1 MEFNHLH
8 LYVDDLAPWRQR
20 FLTNWAGT
28 VTPQTDPQRDHTAL
42 IYLGQVPLLLSD
54 RRCSAVQSYLHRHPP
69 GIGDLAL
76 RVGHLETTL
85 DRLAGAGGKL
95 HTPIEIDALGRGR
108 WCQVQG
114 WGSLRHTLIESCRG
128 EAWVP
133 DHPTHPLPP
142 RSAPSAI
149 DGIDHAVLNVSGEDF
164 PRALAW
170 YVNQLGFQPQQRFTI
185 TTPWS
190 GLQSVVL
197 AHPQGGAQLPV
208 NQPTDPNSQ
217 IQEFLHW
224 NRGAGIQHVALH
236 TSDIL
241 HTVDQLK
248 RSGVEFIDVPPSYYQ
263 ALAQRPSYQV
273 DPTLETGLNQ
283 LKILMDWDGT
293 LPQARLLQTFT
304 QPLLDIP
311 TLFFEVIQRQV
322 VEINGLSHRAR
333 GFGQGNFQALFEAIE
348 AEQRQRRTLDVPG
361 QGISE
366 ARS

>member
-8 LYVDDLAPWRQR
+8 LYVDDLGPWRQQ
-20 FLTNWAGT
+20 FLTTWAA
-28 VTPQTDPQRDHTAL
+28 TPAPQGDLQPDRTAL

-54 RRCSAVQSYLHRHPP
+54 RRCPRVEAYLHHHPP

-76 RVGHLETTL
+76 RVTDLEATL
-85 DRLAGAGGKL
+85 DRLVRAGGHL
-95 HTPIEIDALGRGR
+95 HTPITPDHRGR

-128 EAWVP
+128 EPWVP
-133 DHPTHPLPP
+133 HHPTPLLPP
-142 RSAPSAI
+142 EIAPAAI
-149 DGIDHAVLNVSGEDF
+149 DGIDHAVLNVSEQDF

-170 YVNQLGFQPQQRFTI
+170 YVNQLGFEPQQRFTI

-241 HTVDQLK
+241 HTVHQLK
-248 RSGVEFIDVPPSYYQ
+248 QAGVGFIDVPPSYYQ

-273 DPTLETGLNQ
+273 DATLETGLNQ
-283 LKILMDWDGT
+283 LKILMDWDRA
-293 LPQARLLQTFT
+293 LPQAKLLQTFT

-311 TLFFEVIQRQV
+311 TLFFELIQRQV
-322 VEINGLSHRAR
+322 VEVNGLSYRAR

-348 AEQRQRRTLDVPG
+348 AEQRQRSTLDFPG
-361 QGISE
+361 QAVSRG
-366 ARS
+366 